1 MDTEIVAKSPS
12 HQLSSD
18 SGIYLYIVVGDNM
31 ATTLKVAG
39 WLLFSDDMGDDEDV
53 DAGADDDG
61 AGWLSRGSACL

>member
-39 WLLFSDDMGDDEDV
+39 CS
-53 DAGADDDG
+53 
-61 AGWLSRGSACL
+61 SAMTWAMTRM